1 MMIYADDFVR
11 DQDLKRRLYHPEVE
25 EQLRKSEHDI
35 EHQASREQFL
45 KGLSTTAQHV
55 ALRIANVPF
64 TDYYKYDFYFY
75 MGGVPSYV
83 PQPGLREFNILS
95 QIEVE
100 GCIEFHPPQAR
111 LLTLDDVKA
120 ILGSQEFTPGQIT
133 LLLPNEFEGA
143 ANIIIGLTTKC
154 TKALNDRLAK
164 NCRGNCESQA
174 YEQRRKAIEGTWNLT
189 KSDIEMMGWA
199 EEDTGPISFVPS
211 TNIHRPSY
219 IHVTIIWQIA
229 YILIQKHWRN
239 VRHSLGDPGDLTE
252 QLE

>member
-1 MMIYADDFVR
+1 M
-11 DQDLKRRLYHPEVE
+11 
-25 EQLRKSEHDI
+25 
-35 EHQASREQFL
+35 
-45 KGLSTTAQHV
+45 
-55 ALRIANVPF
+55 PF

-95 QIEVE
+95 QIEDE

-111 LLTLDDVKA
+111 LLTVDDVKA
-120 ILGSQEFTPGQIT
+120 TLGSQEFTPGQIT
-133 LLLPNEFEGA
+133 LLLPNEIEKQG
-143 ANIIIGLTTKC
+143 NIIIGLTTKC
-154 TKALNDRLAK
+154 TKTLNDRLAK
-164 NCRGNCESQA
+164 RYRGNGESHA
-174 YEQRRKAIEGTWNLT
+174 HEQRRKAIEGTWDLT

-229 YILIQKHWRN
+229 YILIHKHSRN
-239 VRHSLGDPGDLTE
+239 LRHILGDLGDLTE
-252 QLE
+252 QME